1 MGVAPDLCT
10 VPGLLLA
17 CEGLSASQE
26 GGLVHGLIKKL
37 GSEKD
42 IIVRNVFLSMYW
54 KFDRSIDGRGLKV
67 YFGCIDSWVLSN
79 GFDWRSS

>member
-10 VPGLLLA
+10 VPGFLLA

-42 IIVRNVFLSMYW
+42 IIVRNVFLSMY
-54 KFDRSIDGRGLKV
+54 
-67 YFGCIDSWVLSN
+67 
-79 GFDWRSS
+79 